1 MTHCGWNSTLE
12 AVAAGVPMVTWPIF
26 AEQFYNEKLI
36 TQVLGIG
43 VCVGAKEWMRV
54 VRESVRRDEIEKAVR
69 RAMVGEEAEEIRTRA
84 RVYGELARRAV
95 EIMGSSSEDLDAL
108 IQELRSY
115 DIAQE
120 L

>member
-1 MTHCGWNSTLE
+1 M
-12 AVAAGVPMVTWPIF
+12 WPIF

-43 VCVGAKEWMRV
+43 VGVGAKEWMRV

-69 RAMVGEEAEEIRTRA
+69 RAMVGKEAEEMSTRA
-84 RVYGELARRAV
+84 RAYGEMAGRAV
-95 EIMGSSSEDLDAL
+95 AVKGSSYEDLNAL
-108 IQELRSY
+108 IQQLRSY

-120 L
+120 F